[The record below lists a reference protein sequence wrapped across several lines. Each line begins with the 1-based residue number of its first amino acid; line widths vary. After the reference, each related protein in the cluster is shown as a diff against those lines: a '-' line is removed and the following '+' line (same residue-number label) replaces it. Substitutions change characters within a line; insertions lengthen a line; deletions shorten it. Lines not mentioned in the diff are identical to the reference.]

1 MKRIIIVGAT
11 SGIGL
16 EVAKLFRKEG
26 WYVGIAGRRAD
37 RLEQLK
43 ATDPQGYET
52 QQLDVTSKEAP
63 EHFTQLIEK
72 LGGMDI
78 FFLSS
83 GIGMQNPQLNP
94 KTEFR
99 TLETNVNG
107 FTQMVLAA
115 YHYFLQ
121 QDKGHIAVISSIAG
135 TKGLGSAPAYS
146 ASKGFQNLYIESL
159 DQLTRMQKIN
169 ITFTDIRPG
178 FVRTELLNDNKHY
191 PLMLTPDKVAR
202 HIVKAVLCRKSY
214 VTIDWKYRLLV
225 FFWRL
230 IPRKLW
236 VRLPIHN

>member
-1 MKRIIIVGAT
+1 MKRIIIIGAT

-26 WYVGIAGRRAD
+26 WLVGIAGRRAD
-37 RLEQLK
+37 KLEELK

-52 QQLDVTSKEAP
+52 QQLDVTTPEAP
-63 EHFTQLIEK
+63 DHLTRLIDK

-83 GIGMQNPQLNP
+83 GIGMQNPTLDVDI
-94 KTEFR
+94 EFR

-107 FTQMVLAA
+107 FTRMILSA

-121 QDKGHIAVISSIAG
+121 QGRGHIAAISSIAG
-135 TKGLGSAPAYS
+135 TKGLGSAPSYS

-159 DQLTRMQKIN
+159 EQLTRMQKVAIS
-169 ITFTDIRPG
+169 FTDIRPG
-178 FVRTELLNDNKHY
+178 FVRTELLNDNKSY
-191 PLMLTPDKVAR
+191 PLMLSPETVAR
-202 HIVKAVLCRKSY
+202 HIMKAILNRKSY

-225 FFWRL
+225 FFWRFM
-230 IPRKLW
+230 PRRLW
-236 VRLPIHN
+236 IRLPVRN